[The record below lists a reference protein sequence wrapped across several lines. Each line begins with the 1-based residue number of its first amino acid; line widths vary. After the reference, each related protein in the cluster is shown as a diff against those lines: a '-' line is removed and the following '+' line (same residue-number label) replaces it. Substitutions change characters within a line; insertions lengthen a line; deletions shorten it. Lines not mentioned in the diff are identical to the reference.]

1 MLSVIRL
8 ARPAL
13 DLEAK
18 ARVQFYGSRVILPD
32 DKCHPLQSLLDE
44 RIVKESLENSPPAP
58 PWARSRKRQFAIK
71 LTPSVIDRPRYELIP
86 LGYADCR
93 EGAEFL
99 NSHLLGEEGN
109 HKLGDLPVFV
119 EDKN

>member
-8 ARPAL
+8 ACPAF

-44 RIVKESLENSPPAP
+44 RIVKESLENSLPAP
-58 PWARSRKRQFAIK
+58 FWARSSERQFAIK

-86 LGYADCR
+86 LGNANRR
-93 EGAEFL
+93 EGTKFL
-99 NSHLLGEEGN
+99 NAHLLGEEGD
-109 HKLGDLPVFV
+109 HKLCNLPIFV
-119 EDKN
+119 EDEA